1 MMVVRQSR
9 LSRTSPGLASLAG
22 LFSLAGLASLL
33 VIGTPRPAPAET
45 TVFVVRHAE
54 KVDASE
60 DPDLDGTGRERA
72 RLLRDMLR
80 AIPIESVYASKYK
93 RTQQTVAPTAEAQ
106 KQTVVVHTTDEIAKL
121 AGAIRA
127 ASADSV
133 DRAVLIAGHSN
144 TTVQWLKA
152 LGISSI
158 EELLDHEWDNLFV
171 VTIGDNGRA
180 RLLHLHYGY

>member
-1 MMVVRQSR
+1 MPM
-9 LSRTSPGLASLAG
+9 LRTRPSNLAVSSLLSLAA
-22 LFSLAGLASLL
+22 FVSLP
-33 VIGTPRPAPAET
+33 VIGGPRAALAET

-60 DPDLDGTGRERA
+60 DPDLDITGRERA

-93 RTQQTVAPTAEAQ
+93 RTQQTVAPAAEAQ
-106 KQTVVVHTTDEIAKL
+106 KRTVVVHTTDEIAKL

-171 VTIGDNGRA
+171 VTIGNEGRA